1 MSLEPLGPYLRVTTQ
16 NPVYDSR
23 LWVPKREPLGLLATV
38 QAIGTQCHESW
49 LVGDTVLVSM
59 RLGIQVGEE
68 LLVPENGILA
78 RLTS

>member
-1 MSLEPLGPYLRVTTQ
+1 MTLEPLGPYLRVATHH
-16 NPVYDSR
+16 PIYDSR
-23 LWVPKREPLGLLATV
+23 LWAPRREPLGLMATV
-38 QAIGTQCHESW
+38 QAIGTQCQESW